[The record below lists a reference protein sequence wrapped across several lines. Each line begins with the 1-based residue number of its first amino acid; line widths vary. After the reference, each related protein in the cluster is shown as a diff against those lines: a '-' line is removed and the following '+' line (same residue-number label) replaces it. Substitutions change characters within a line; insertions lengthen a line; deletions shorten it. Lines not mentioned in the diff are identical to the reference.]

1 MEDIIKGIITG
12 FLVGFIV
19 LYSLQPR
26 VKNPDWLMI
35 IHENPI
41 LLLIMLIF
49 VYYIMKW
56 NEIIGY
62 LFLIVIIAIYLDIII
77 IIKKTH

>member
-56 NEIIGY
+56 NVIIGY